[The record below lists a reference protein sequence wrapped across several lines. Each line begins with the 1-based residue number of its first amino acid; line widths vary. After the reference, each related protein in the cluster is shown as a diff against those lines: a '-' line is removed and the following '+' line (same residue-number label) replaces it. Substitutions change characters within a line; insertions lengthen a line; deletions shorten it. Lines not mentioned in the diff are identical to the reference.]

1 MLNLEKDSTTLI
13 EQAPHH
19 SVEVQKIISINKFM
33 LLCFLTMGLYQIWWM
48 FKAWRFF
55 MQKDKLDI
63 MPAFRAVFYI
73 FFLYSLFK
81 KINNYAK
88 QQGYTENF
96 SSGWMFIGFI
106 FFSVLTKLPEPYDLI
121 TVLNFIFLI
130 LAFKALNFAKQQ
142 SNQFVVIEQKKFSK
156 AQMVLI
162 VFFSIFWCL
171 YLLTLFLNPT

>member
-1 MLNLEKDSTTLI
+1 MALLYAKRQIRHHAGFSDS
-13 EQAPHH
+13 P
-19 SVEVQKIISINKFM
+19 
-33 LLCFLTMGLYQIWWM
+33 LYY
-48 FKAWRFF
+48 FP
-55 MQKDKLDI
+55 L
-63 MPAFRAVFYI
+63 PLV
-73 FFLYSLFK
+73 K

-106 FFSVLTKLPEPYDLI
+106 FFSVLIKLPEPYDLI
-121 TVLNFIFLI
+121 NVLNFIFFMP
-130 LAFKALNFAKQQ
+130 AFKALNFAKQQ
-142 SNQFVVIEQKKFSK
+142 SNQFVVVEQKKFSK